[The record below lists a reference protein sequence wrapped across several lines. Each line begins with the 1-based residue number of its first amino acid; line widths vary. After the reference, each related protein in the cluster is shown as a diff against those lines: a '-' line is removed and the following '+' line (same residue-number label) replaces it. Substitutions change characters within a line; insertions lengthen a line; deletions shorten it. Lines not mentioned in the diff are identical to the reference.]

1 MVAERCHDRYERN
14 FGSGV
19 YPEICIDLV
28 QLGVVMFKNTQ
39 AQSYGLICGEGL
51 RMTHSKGRYNL
62 ENKNILNYLLWF
74 GKKYFRESKS
84 GRLW

>member
-1 MVAERCHDRYERN
+1 MTSDLSRPEFGPNHRRQQKLTIFLGIYYYRMVAERCHDRYERN

-39 AQSYGLICGEGL
+39 AQSYGLICGEG
-51 RMTHSKGRYNL
+51 SYDS
-62 ENKNILNYLLWF
+62 F
-74 GKKYFRESKS
+74 
-84 GRLW
+84 